1 MTKIQVIVPK
11 LVMVFLLLGQVP
23 LALATT
29 VTYSKYQISFSPN
42 HTANSDCVQPLPTLY
57 FSSAK
62 TTSQS
67 PPVLS
72 IDRPA
77 VYQSITVKRRD
88 LSNPQLIRFSDEVRM
103 LGLTSAI
110 MLQGTT
116 DRASLRSHGQWSY
129 DQGRCAGTFAMVRLS
144 TRR

>member
-1 MTKIQVIVPK
+1 MIKMQVMASK
-11 LVMVFLLLGQVP
+11 LIMVFLLLGQVP

-29 VTYSKYQISFSPN
+29 VTYSKYEISFSAN
-42 HTANSDCVQPLPTLY
+42 HTANRSCVQLLPTLY

-62 TTSQS
+62 TISQS
-67 PPVLS
+67 PPTLS

-77 VYQSITVKRRD
+77 VYQSITVKQRD

-103 LGLTSAI
+103 IGLTSAI
-110 MLQGTT
+110 VLHGTT
-116 DRASLRSHGQWSY
+116 NRASLRSHGQWSY
-129 DQGRCAGTFAMVRLS
+129 DQGRCAGTFVMARLS